1 MSTDATEFVQWFRS
15 AAPYIH
21 AHRGKTFVLHFG
33 GELIDSP
40 VFPHLIHDIALLN
53 SLGIKVAVVYGARPQ
68 IEKLLKERQ
77 IEPRLVNGLRL
88 TDSPALS
95 IVKQVAGALRIQI
108 EALFSMG
115 LPNSPMAQARVKV
128 SSGNFVAAK
137 PIGIINGVDLQ
148 FTGTVRRIDS
158 DLIKHNLQNQ
168 EIVLIP
174 PLGYSLTGEV
184 FNLSSVE
191 LATQVAISLQAD
203 KLLFLMSE
211 ESRKDDEGNM
221 IQHLTQD
228 QAKILL
234 QGKDLSDGSS
244 YLQLSHGLQAS
255 QKGVARI
262 HFINQSVDGSLMQ
275 ELFSR
280 DGVGT
285 LLSAIPFDDLRQATI
300 EDAGGILELIQ
311 PLEQQGILVRRSREK
326 MEMEIADYTVLIR
339 DGAVI
344 GCAALHVYKDE
355 AAAELACLVVHE
367 DYQIQSK
374 GEELFLKAENDA
386 RKKGVKKLFV
396 LTTHATHWF
405 LEQGFVEAKTDDLP
419 IAKKQLYNYQ
429 RNSKVLIKE
438 LKK

>member
-1 MSTDATEFVQWFRS
+1 MSTKANEFVQWFRS

-21 AHRGKTFVLHFG
+21 SHRGKTFVLHFG

-53 SLGIKVAVVYGARPQ
+53 SLGIRLVVVYGARPQ
-68 IEKLLKERQ
+68 IEALLEKQ
-77 IEPRLVNGLRL
+77 NIKPRLVNGLRL
-88 TDSPALS
+88 TDSAALE
-95 IVKQVAGALRIQI
+95 IVKQVAGTLRIQI

-128 SSGNFVAAK
+128 SSGNFITAK
-137 PIGIINGVDLQ
+137 PIGIINGVDLL
-148 FTGTVRRIDS
+148 FTGSVRRVDT

-174 PLGYSLTGEV
+174 PLGYSPTGEV

-203 KLLFLMSE
+203 KLLFLMAE
-211 ESRKDDEGNM
+211 EGRKDEAGNM
-221 IQHLTQD
+221 IEHLSQD
-228 QAKILL
+228 QAQLLL

-255 QKGVARI
+255 KKGVARI

-280 DGVGT
+280 DGIGT
-285 LLSAIPFDDLRQATI
+285 LLSTGPYDDLRQATI
-300 EDAGGILELIQ
+300 EDIGGILELIQ
-311 PLEQQGILVRRSREK
+311 PLEEDGIMVRRSREK
-326 MEMEIADYTVLIR
+326 MEMDISDYTVLMR
-339 DGAVI
+339 DDAVI
-344 GCAALHVYKDE
+344 ACAALHVYQEE

-367 DYQIQSK
+367 NYRKQSK
-374 GEELFLKAENDA
+374 GEELLLKAENDA
-386 RKKGVKKLFV
+386 RKRGMKKLFV
-396 LTTHATHWF
+396 LTTHAVHWF
-405 LEQGFVEAKTDDLP
+405 LEQGFVEATIDDLP
-419 IAKKQLYNYQ
+419 VAKKQLYNYQ

-438 LKK
+438 L

>member
-1 MSTDATEFVQWFRS
+1 MPTNATEFVQWFRS

-21 AHRGKTFVLHFG
+21 SHRGKTFVLHFG

-53 SLGIKVAVVYGARPQ
+53 SLGIRLVVVYGARPQ
-68 IEKLLKERQ
+68 IETLLEKQ
-77 IEPRLVNGLRL
+77 NIKPRLVNGLRL
-88 TDSPALS
+88 TDSAALEV
-95 IVKQVAGALRIQI
+95 VKQVAGTLRIQI

-128 SSGNFVAAK
+128 SSGNFITAK

-148 FTGTVRRIDS
+148 FTGTVRRVDS

-174 PLGYSLTGEV
+174 PLGYSPTGEV

-203 KLLFLMSE
+203 KLLFLMAE
-211 ESRKDDEGNM
+211 EGRKDEAGNM
-221 IQHLTQD
+221 IEHLSQD
-228 QAKILL
+228 QAQLL
-234 QGKDLSDGSS
+234 LNGKDLSDGSS

-255 QKGVARI
+255 KKGVARI

-285 LLSAIPFDDLRQATI
+285 MLSAVPFDDLRPATI
-300 EDAGGILELIQ
+300 DDIGGILELIQ
-311 PLEQQGILVRRSREK
+311 PLEEQGILVRRSREK
-326 MEMEIADYTVLIR
+326 MEMEISDYSVLIR

-344 GCAALHVYKDE
+344 ACAALHLYKDE

-367 DYQIQSK
+367 DYQQQSK
-374 GEELFLKAENDA
+374 GEELYINAENEA
-386 RKKGVKKLFV
+386 RKKGAKNIFV
-396 LTTHATHWF
+396 LTTHAMHWF
-405 LEQGFVEAKTDDLP
+405 LEQGFKEATIDDLP
-419 IAKKQLYNYQ
+419 VAKKQLYNYQ
-429 RNSKVLIKE
+429 RNSKVLIKN
-438 LKK
+438 LS